1 MKNKKDAQEAM
12 LHIMYGM
19 SLILDMAVSELGV
32 PALPEMKAAKKQESD
47 SEVTATANSGAPV
60 VEQNE
65 AGKSNAEAGGVAD
78 SATEKEDEET
88 EKFKKTASP
97 LLVKLVVVLREV
109 MQQVEKEAK
118 AKRDLIVPAQSI
130 FMGDEADWIGI
141 YNKNSTERF
150 APNTLFHHQMASAL
164 NIPTKFYDYLAQT
177 HPELLVST
185 VNTLVYDRK
194 VNYMVR
200 TMDYGSGMPTARAFL
215 SERYR
220 RVDNL
225 EIATATL
232 PLFAGLPDVEVVST
246 EVTESRLHIKIVNH
260 RLEAEVK
267 KGDIVQ
273 AGVVISNSEVG
284 LGAVSVR
291 PLLYRLV
298 CTNGMILNS
307 LGERRHHV
315 GRQQKAIEDCDY
327 TVYSD
332 ETMEAEDKAF
342 LLKLRDA
349 TTAAIEESRFHTAV
363 DQLKEAAGIPIEGAV
378 TDVVEL
384 TAKNYGMNS
393 DEQNSILKYL
403 IEGGDLSKYGLSNA
417 ITRASQDIESYDRAT
432 VLEEVG
438 WQVATMEPK
447 QWKILNQ

>member
-1 MKNKKDAQEAM
+1 MKQGRTLA
-12 LHIMYGM
+12 
-19 SLILDMAVSELGV
+19 
-32 PALPEMKAAKKQESD
+32 
-47 SEVTATANSGAPV
+47 
-60 VEQNE
+60 
-65 AGKSNAEAGGVAD
+65 
-78 SATEKEDEET
+78 
-88 EKFKKTASP
+88 
-97 LLVKLVVVLREV
+97 EV

-118 AKRDLIVPAQSI
+118 AKRDLIVPAQSL
-130 FMGDEADWIGI
+130 FMGDKADCIGI
-141 YNKNSTERF
+141 HNKNSTERF
-150 APNTLFHHQMASAL
+150 APTTLFHHQMASAL

-200 TMDYGSGMPTARAFL
+200 TMDYGNGMPTARAFL

-315 GRQQKAIEDCDY
+315 GRQLKAIEDCDY

-332 ETMEAEDKAF
+332 EAMEAEDKAF

-363 DQLKEAAGIPIEGAV
+363 NQLKEAAGIPIEGNV

-393 DEQNSILKYL
+393 DEQNGILKYI

-432 VLEEVG
+432 MLEEVG
-438 WQVATMEPK
+438 WHVATMEPK
-447 QWKILNQ
+447 QWKMLNQ

>member
-1 MKNKKDAQEAM
+1 M
-12 LHIMYGM
+12 
-19 SLILDMAVSELGV
+19 
-32 PALPEMKAAKKQESD
+32 
-47 SEVTATANSGAPV
+47 
-60 VEQNE
+60 
-65 AGKSNAEAGGVAD
+65 
-78 SATEKEDEET
+78 
-88 EKFKKTASP
+88 
-97 LLVKLVVVLREV
+97 
-109 MQQVEKEAK
+109 
-118 AKRDLIVPAQSI
+118 
-130 FMGDEADWIGI
+130 
-141 YNKNSTERF
+141 
-150 APNTLFHHQMASAL
+150 
-164 NIPTKFYDYLAQT
+164 
-177 HPELLVST
+177 
-185 VNTLVYDRK
+185 
-194 VNYMVR
+194 
-200 TMDYGSGMPTARAFL
+200 
-215 SERYR
+215 
-220 RVDNL
+220 
-225 EIATATL
+225 
-232 PLFAGLPDVEVVST
+232 
-246 EVTESRLHIKIVNH
+246 TESRLHIKIVNH

-267 KGDIVQ
+267 NGDIVQ

-393 DEQNSILKYL
+393 DEQNGILKYL